1 MESSHQTTLS
11 IVDFFFWKLL
21 SLGQSI
27 DDVLF
32 QDKFQD
38 KGLYVYKRKQIDMY
52 TLLKLTW
59 APAFNIKSFSEQPFN
74 IKSFS
79 KTNWFYLN
87 PSMINWIIFFRVHS

>member
-38 KGLYVYKRKQIDMY
+38 KGLYVYKRKQIDVFRGGGQPIPNA
-52 TLLKLTW
+52 LLHT
-59 APAFNIKSFSEQPFN
+59 
-74 IKSFS
+74 
-79 KTNWFYLN
+79 YL
-87 PSMINWIIFFRVHS
+87 